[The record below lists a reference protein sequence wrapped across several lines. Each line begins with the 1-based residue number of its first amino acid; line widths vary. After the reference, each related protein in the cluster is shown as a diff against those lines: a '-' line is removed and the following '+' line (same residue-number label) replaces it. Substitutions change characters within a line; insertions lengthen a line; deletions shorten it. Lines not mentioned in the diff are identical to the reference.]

1 MRLRRLIPLLLA
13 APLASVVPFA
23 RAAAR
28 GDDNL
33 HDQGARVERV
43 AEGVYAILHDDAIVQ
58 WPSGATG
65 WPHGNTGVVVGDD
78 GVLVVD
84 STFLPSRAVADIALI
99 RRITAK
105 PVRFLVNTHWHMDH
119 TMGNADYQDAFPG
132 LVIVGPKASRDFIA
146 YWQERW
152 PRFELL
158 ADSGTRAEIK
168 EQEGWLAKGQDAE
181 GKPIGLESRRLLER
195 AVAQAQNELAE
206 LKGARVA
213 APDRLFDDELRIDLG
228 GRAVEIRNRGRANS
242 PADVTIYLPRERIL
256 FAGDILVHP
265 VPYAMGAY
273 PVAWLEVLRALEGL
287 PTAAIV
293 PGHGPV
299 FRDDKYLRQVRA
311 LLETTLARV
320 KALALE
326 GRTIEQIKKTIA
338 LQDLRPAFVVG
349 DDPTAIFYWDY
360 SIKDALVERA
370 FRCLGGAQC

>member
-1 MRLRRLIPLLLA
+1 LRLRRLISLLLA
-13 APLASVVPFA
+13 APLVSVVPLA
-23 RAAAR
+23 RVAAR
-28 GDDNL
+28 SDDDL
-33 HDQGARVERV
+33 HDRGARVERV
-43 AEGVYAILHDDAIVQ
+43 SEGVYAILHDDAVVQ

-65 WPHGNTGVVVGDD
+65 WPHGNTGVVVGDE

-99 RRITAK
+99 RKITTK
-105 PVRFLVNTHWHMDH
+105 PVRFLINTHWHMDH
-119 TMGNADYQDAFPG
+119 TMGNADYKDAFPD

-152 PRFELL
+152 PRFEL
-158 ADSGTRAEIK
+158 APDSASRAEVK
-168 EQEGWLAKGQDAE
+168 EQEAWLAKGQDAE
-181 GKPIGLESRRLLER
+181 GKPIGAESRKLLER

-206 LKGARVA
+206 LKTARVA
-213 APDRLFDDELRIDLG
+213 APERLFEEELRLDLG
-228 GRAVEIRNRGRANS
+228 GRTVELRNRGRANS
-242 PADVTIYLPRERIL
+242 PADVTLYLPRERIL
-256 FAGDILVHP
+256 FTGDILVHP

-273 PVAWLEVLRALEGL
+273 PVAWLEVLRALESL
-287 PTAAIV
+287 PISAIV

-311 LLETTLARV
+311 LVDTTLSRV

-326 GRTIEQIKKTIA
+326 GRTIEQIKKTID
-338 LQDLRPAFVVG
+338 LQDLRPGFVGG
-349 DDPTAIFYWDY
+349 DDPTAVFYWDY